1 VPSAPA
7 LVACSARPDRYAGS
21 VSEPTPAV
29 GHRGRGRGSDA
40 ADERDAP
47 EVAADAAASGHPDSG
62 ESPRERFGELGTRTK
77 ERFEEPIN
85 RVTTITRKTMALFPV
100 RVWRHFLARNGF
112 ILSAGMSYQALFAI
126 FAAVYVVFAV
136 AGIWLTGNSAALT
149 AFVALLNTYAPG
161 LIGDDGIISTDD
173 LVAIATANT
182 SLFGLTGA
190 VALVGLVWTA
200 IGWITYARIA
210 VRSTFGL
217 PKDTRAYVLLKTRD
231 LLVGLAFGA
240 ILIVATVLS
249 VVATSFF
256 GWIATLTGIPRDA
269 GWTNLAVQA
278 GSLLVVFV
286 IDTLALAVLFRFLS
300 GAAMP
305 WRRMWVGSLL
315 GSAAMT
321 VLQMLGGYVL
331 TAAGTNPLLAT
342 FAVFIAL
349 LLWFRIMSIIILVAA
364 AWIAVEASDNHESLR
379 LVTPAQLEAEQLA
392 REHEALVTAA
402 HVRVREAQSELAAAN
417 WLERIPARRRLARA
431 EEELA
436 RAEASVAPA
445 TTEGDVG
452 GLP

>member
-1 VPSAPA
+1 
-7 LVACSARPDRYAGS
+7 
-21 VSEPTPAV
+21 
-29 GHRGRGRGSDA
+29 
-40 ADERDAP
+40 
-47 EVAADAAASGHPDSG
+47 
-62 ESPRERFGELGTRTK
+62 
-77 ERFEEPIN
+77 
-85 RVTTITRKTMALFPV
+85 MALFPV

-136 AGIWLTGNSAALT
+136 AGIWLTGNSQALT
-149 AFVALLNTYAPG
+149 AFIALLNTYAPG
-161 LIGDDGIISTDD
+161 LVGDDGIISTDD

-217 PKDTRAYVLLKTRD
+217 QKDTRAYVLLKTRD
-231 LLVGLAFGA
+231 LLVGLAFGG
-240 ILIVATVLS
+240 ILILATVLS
-249 VVATSFF
+249 VVTTSFF
-256 GWIATLTGIPRDA
+256 GWITTLTGMPRDS
-269 GWTNLAVQA
+269 GWTDVAVQA

-315 GSAAMT
+315 GSFAIT
-321 VLQMLGGYVL
+321 VLQLLGGYVL
-331 TAAGTNPLLAT
+331 TAAGKNPLLAT

-349 LLWFRIMSIIILVAA
+349 LLWFRITSIIILVAA
-364 AWIAVEASDNHESLR
+364 AWIAVEAFDNHESLR
-379 LVTPAQLEAEQLA
+379 LVTAAQLEAEQLA

-402 HVRVREAQSELAAAN
+402 RVRVREAEQALADAN
-417 WLERIPARRRLARA
+417 WLERMPARRRLARA

-436 RAEASVAPA
+436 RAETEAASPPPSD
-445 TTEGDVG
+445 DVG